1 MARIPIS
8 GLAAGM
14 ALMAGCAEPNP
25 SLPPPEEV
33 LVVAN
38 STAASLSVVP
48 ISPTGPEGTVRL
60 SGTAV
65 GSIAAFGPILLAS
78 LPADDAADVVALEG
92 LQVRLTVG
100 LPAGSGA
107 TGTAVLSD
115 TVAYVANP
123 NLNTITRI
131 DLLTGDTASLAVGVY
146 PQGLIGTRGRLFV
159 VNGNVGSC
167 GQPGGL
173 CSLGPSWLTVVDPE
187 TNELATGIDSIPM
200 PGPGNARYVTVGTD
214 GLLYVMNRGVATESR
229 LSIVDP
235 VGRREVA
242 SFGGFGNDPGQIVA
256 DRGERILISSLT
268 EGVMVFNTRTRTVTR
283 GAGNGVAI
291 PDNSGLAEDGAF
303 RTYAVQSGG
312 CAGTV
317 GRVVVLDTA
326 LAPIGSIPVG
336 MCAAEALVTLLR
348 PGGSP

>member
-1 MARIPIS
+1 MARIPIWT
-8 GLAAGM
+8 LAVAT
-14 ALMAGCAEPNP
+14 ALMVGCAEPNP
-25 SLPPPEEV
+25 PLPAPEEV

-38 STAASLSVVP
+38 ITATSLSVVP
-48 ISPTGPEGTVRL
+48 ISPTGPQGTVPL
-60 SGTAV
+60 SGSVV
-65 GSIAAFGPILLAS
+65 GSIAAFGSILLAS
-78 LPADDAADVVALEG
+78 HPADDAADIVILEG

-107 TGTAVLSD
+107 TGAAVLND

-123 NLNTITRI
+123 NLNTVTRI

-146 PQGLIGTRGRLFV
+146 PQGLIGTRGSLFV
-159 VNGNVGSC
+159 MNGNVAPC
-167 GQPGGL
+167 AQLGGL
-173 CSLGPSWLTVVDPE
+173 CTLGPSWLTVVDPE
-187 TNELATGIDSIPM
+187 TNELATGTDSIPM
-200 PGPGNARYVTVGTD
+200 LGPGNARYATVGAD

-242 SFGGFGNDPGQIVA
+242 SFGGFGTDPGQIAA
-256 DRGERILISSLT
+256 DRGERIIISSMT
-268 EGVMVFNTRTRTVTR
+268 DGVMVFNTRTRTVTR

-291 PDNSGLAEDGAF
+291 PDNSGLAVDGAF

-312 CAGTV
+312 CAGTA
-317 GRVVVLDTA
+317 GQAVVLDTA

-336 MCAAEALVTLLR
+336 MCAAEALVTLLH
-348 PGGSP
+348 PGGPP